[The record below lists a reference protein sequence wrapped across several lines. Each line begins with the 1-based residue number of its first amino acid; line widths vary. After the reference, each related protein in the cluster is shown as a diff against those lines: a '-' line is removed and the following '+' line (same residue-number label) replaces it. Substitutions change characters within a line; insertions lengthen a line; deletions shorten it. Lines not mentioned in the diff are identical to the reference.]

1 MPSGGELLAALADV
15 GAYTEED
22 AQSCFLRLL
31 RVLKFIHSRGIIHR
45 DLKLEN
51 LVMSQDGARVDSIK
65 LIDFGMA
72 KYAAEPEKEQTVI
85 GTPLYVSPEI
95 LVAAS
100 KDGNCKNPYSY
111 AVSLNT
117 DFTLGYA
124 SSFFLSLFWHY
135 ALPIWLLTF
144 NAELAICFNPAPAS
158 P

>member
-1 MPSGGELLAALADV
+1 MPPGGELLAALADV

-22 AQSCFLRLL
+22 AQSCFLQIL
-31 RVLKFIHSRGIIHR
+31 RVLTCIHSRGIIHR

-51 LVMSQDGARVDSIK
+51 LVMSQAGARVDCIK

-72 KYAAEPEKEQTVI
+72 KYASDPEKEKTVI

-111 AVSLNT
+111 AVSWDTGWDACPL
-117 DFTLGYA
+117 LP
-124 SSFFLSLFWHY
+124 SS
-135 ALPIWLLTF
+135 ALPIWLSTCD
-144 NAELAICFNPAPAS
+144 AEPAICFNPAPLC